1 DRFADVS
8 FSDLQTDP
16 VEALAGRLEQLGVPF
31 DRHSRAAV
39 EAWAG
44 SHEPGTHGT
53 HTYELSDFGL
63 DPGQIRERFAPYY
76 SAFGI
81 EA

>member
-1 DRFADVS
+1 MG
-8 FSDLQTDP
+8 
-16 VEALAGRLEQLGVPF
+16 ALAGGLEQLGLPF

-44 SHEPGTHGT
+44 SHEPGMHGT

-63 DPGQIRERFAPYY
+63 DPGQIRDRFAPYCA
-76 SAFGI
+76 AFGI